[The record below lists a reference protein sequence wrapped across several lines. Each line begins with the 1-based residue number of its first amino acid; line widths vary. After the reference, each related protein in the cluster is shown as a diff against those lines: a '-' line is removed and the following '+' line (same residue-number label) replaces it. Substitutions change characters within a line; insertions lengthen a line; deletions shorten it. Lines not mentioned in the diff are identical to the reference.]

1 VLRGMLAIKTDDP
14 HQQDVQIPFYGIV
27 GSFKG

>member
-1 VLRGMLAIKTDDP
+1 MLAIKTDDP
-14 HQQDVQIPFYGIV
+14 HQQDVRVPFYGIV

>member
-1 VLRGMLAIKTDDP
+1 MLAIKTDDP